1 MSTLLNALQIDQY
14 IIYGLMLVVAVLLV
28 VVIVAAIARGRKQS
42 KQQKQQPVEIQPLEQ
57 PTVQPQPIALEEEQP
72 AQQPA
77 QQPVEQEAP
86 KIEEQRPVAKTA
98 KVVEQKQ
105 RLVHVLYDRSFKA
118 RVMQADDQLKEFYDL
133 LKNKL
138 LSYKGVKSRFS
149 WSGESFRIGRKL
161 YAVLAV
167 KGKTL
172 NLYLAIDP
180 NTLLES
186 KFKVEDAS
194 ESKKYVDVPTR
205 YGIKNPLRSRYA
217 LELIEMALE
226 GIEPSNAPYVD
237 YKLPY
242 ENTAKLVEMG
252 LVKIKADGSTENAK
266 LVKADIAE
274 LIRSKITVAEADA
287 IVPDEFVSAMVER
300 SEFVLSEGKKGIVNI
315 DTISA
320 NFEDGEEVTLEALK
334 AKNLIAKN
342 VGHYKVLA
350 RGTLDKKLSVY
361 ANDFSTQA
369 IKMIVLT
376 GGDAYIPE
384 KK

>member
-28 VVIVAAIARGRKQS
+28 VVIVAAIARGRKQA
-42 KQQKQQPVEIQPLEQ
+42 KQEKKQPIVQPLEE
-57 PTVQPQPIALEEEQP
+57 PTVQTQPIAIQEEQP
-72 AQQPA
+72 AEQPA
-77 QQPVEQEAP
+77 VQEVQEVLEP
-86 KIEEQRPVAKTA
+86 RPVAKTA

-138 LSYKGVKSRFS
+138 LSYKAVKSRFS

-194 ESKKYVDVPTR
+194 DSKKYIDVPTR
-205 YGIKNPLRSRYA
+205 YAIKNPLRSRYA
-217 LELIEMALE
+217 LELIETVLE

-252 LVKIKADGSTENAK
+252 LIKIKADGSTENAK

-320 NFEDGEEVTLEALK
+320 NFEDGDEVTLEALK
-334 AKNLIAKN
+334 EKNLIAKN

-350 RGTLDKKLSVY
+350 RGALDKKLSVY

>member
-28 VVIVAAIARGRKQS
+28 VVIVAAIARGRKQA
-42 KQQKQQPVEIQPLEQ
+42 KQEKKQPIVQPLEE
-57 PTVQPQPIALEEEQP
+57 PTVQTQPIAIQEEQP
-72 AQQPA
+72 AEQPA
-77 QQPVEQEAP
+77 VQEVQEVEQP
-86 KIEEQRPVAKTA
+86 RPVAKTA

-194 ESKKYVDVPTR
+194 DSKKYIDVPTR
-205 YGIKNPLRSRYA
+205 YAIKNPLRSRYA
-217 LELIEMALE
+217 LELIETVLE

-252 LVKIKADGSTENAK
+252 LIKIKADGSTENAK

-320 NFEDGEEVTLEALK
+320 NFEDGDEVTLEALK
-334 AKNLIAKN
+334 EKNLIAKN

-350 RGTLDKKLSVY
+350 RGALDKKLSVY

>member
-77 QQPVEQEAP
+77 EQEAP

-149 WSGESFRIGRKL
+149 WSGEIFRNGRK
-161 YAVLAV
+161 
-167 KGKTL
+167 
-172 NLYLAIDP
+172 
-180 NTLLES
+180 
-186 KFKVEDAS
+186 
-194 ESKKYVDVPTR
+194 
-205 YGIKNPLRSRYA
+205 
-217 LELIEMALE
+217 
-226 GIEPSNAPYVD
+226 
-237 YKLPY
+237 
-242 ENTAKLVEMG
+242 
-252 LVKIKADGSTENAK
+252 
-266 LVKADIAE
+266 
-274 LIRSKITVAEADA
+274 
-287 IVPDEFVSAMVER
+287 
-300 SEFVLSEGKKGIVNI
+300 
-315 DTISA
+315 
-320 NFEDGEEVTLEALK
+320 
-334 AKNLIAKN
+334 
-342 VGHYKVLA
+342 
-350 RGTLDKKLSVY
+350 
-361 ANDFSTQA
+361 Q
-369 IKMIVLT
+369 
-376 GGDAYIPE
+376 
-384 KK
+384 

>member
-77 QQPVEQEAP
+77 EQEAP

-172 NLYLAIDP
+172 NLYLAI
-180 NTLLES
+180 
-186 KFKVEDAS
+186 
-194 ESKKYVDVPTR
+194 
-205 YGIKNPLRSRYA
+205 
-217 LELIEMALE
+217 
-226 GIEPSNAPYVD
+226 
-237 YKLPY
+237 
-242 ENTAKLVEMG
+242 
-252 LVKIKADGSTENAK
+252 
-266 LVKADIAE
+266 
-274 LIRSKITVAEADA
+274 
-287 IVPDEFVSAMVER
+287 
-300 SEFVLSEGKKGIVNI
+300 
-315 DTISA
+315 
-320 NFEDGEEVTLEALK
+320 
-334 AKNLIAKN
+334 
-342 VGHYKVLA
+342 H
-350 RGTLDKKLSVY
+350 
-361 ANDFSTQA
+361 
-369 IKMIVLT
+369 
-376 GGDAYIPE
+376 
-384 KK
+384 

>member
-28 VVIVAAIARGRKQS
+28 VVIVAAIARGRKQA
-42 KQQKQQPVEIQPLEQ
+42 KQEKKQPIVQPLEE
-57 PTVQPQPIALEEEQP
+57 PTVQTQPIAIQEEQP
-72 AQQPA
+72 AEQPA
-77 QQPVEQEAP
+77 VQEVQEVVEP
-86 KIEEQRPVAKTA
+86 RPVAKTA

-194 ESKKYVDVPTR
+194 DSKKYIDVPTR
-205 YGIKNPLRSRYA
+205 YAIKNPLRSRYA
-217 LELIEMALE
+217 LELIETVLE

-252 LVKIKADGSTENAK
+252 LIKIKADGSTENAK

-320 NFEDGEEVTLEALK
+320 NFEDGDEVTLEALK
-334 AKNLIAKN
+334 EKNLIAKN

-350 RGTLDKKLSVY
+350 RGALDKKLSVY